1 MKKVAFIVRGKE
13 ELWEGM
19 RSSLGLVIENNYVT
33 MVVLDQEVEMTDEY
47 KENLEWF
54 VDMEGEYYSNVP
66 ANVEKYGFKPTTI
79 EELAEKLKEMDT
91 IVPF

>member
-1 MKKVAFIVRGKE
+1 MKKVAFLVRSQD

-33 MVVLDQEVEMTDEY
+33 MVVLDQEVEMTDDY

-66 ANVEKYGFKPTTI
+66 ANVEKHGFQPITI
-79 EELAEKLKEMDT
+79 EELGEKLKGMDY

>member
-1 MKKVAFIVRGKE
+1 MKKVAFLVQTKD

-66 ANVEKYGFKPTTI
+66 ANVEKHGFQPITI
-79 EELAEKLKEMDT
+79 EELGEKLKEMDY

>member
-1 MKKVAFIVRGKE
+1 MKRVAFLVRGKE

-33 MVVLDQEVEMTDEY
+33 MVVLDQEVEMTDDY

-66 ANVEKYGFKPTTI
+66 ANVEKHGFQPITM
-79 EELAEKLKEMDT
+79 EELGEKLKDMDY

>member
-1 MKKVAFIVRGKE
+1 MQKVAFLIRSKD

-66 ANVEKYGFKPTTI
+66 ANVEKHGFQPITI
-79 EELAEKLKEMDT
+79 EELGEKLKEMDY

>member
-1 MKKVAFIVRGKE
+1 MKKVAFLVRGKE

-66 ANVEKYGFKPTTI
+66 ANVEKYGFKPITI
-79 EELAEKLKEMDT
+79 GELGEKLRDMDY

>member
-1 MKKVAFIVRGKE
+1 MKKVAFLVRTKD

-66 ANVEKYGFKPTTI
+66 ANVENHGFQPITI
-79 EELAEKLKEMDT
+79 GELGEKLKEMDH

>member
-1 MKKVAFIVRGKE
+1 MKKVAFLVRSQD

-33 MVVLDQEVEMTDEY
+33 MVVLDQEVEMTDDY

-66 ANVEKYGFKPTTI
+66 ANVEKHGFQPITI
-79 EELAEKLKEMDT
+79 EELGEKLKDMDY

>member
-1 MKKVAFIVRGKE
+1 MKKVAFLVRSQD
-13 ELWEGM
+13 ELWGGM

-33 MVVLDQEVEMTDEY
+33 MVVLDQEVEMTDDY

-66 ANVEKYGFKPTTI
+66 ANVEKHGFQPITI
-79 EELAEKLKEMDT
+79 EELGEKLKEMDY

>member
-1 MKKVAFIVRGKE
+1 MKKVAFLVRTKD

-33 MVVLDQEVEMTDEY
+33 MLVLDQEVEMTDEY

-54 VDMEGEYYSNVP
+54 VDMEGEFYSNVP
-66 ANVEKYGFKPTTI
+66 ANVEKHGFQPITI
-79 EELAEKLKEMDT
+79 GELGEKLKEMDH

>member
-1 MKKVAFIVRGKE
+1 MKKVAFLIRSKD

-66 ANVEKYGFKPTTI
+66 ANVEKHGFQPITI
-79 EELAEKLKEMDT
+79 EELGEKLKEMDY

>member
-1 MKKVAFIVRGKE
+1 MKKVAFLVRSKD

-66 ANVEKYGFKPTTI
+66 ANVEKHGFQPITI
-79 EELAEKLKEMDT
+79 EELGEKLKEMDY

>member
-1 MKKVAFIVRGKE
+1 MKKVAFLVRGQE

-33 MVVLDQEVEMTDEY
+33 MVVLDQELEMTDEY
-47 KENLEWF
+47 QENLEWF

-66 ANVEKYGFKPTTI
+66 ANVEKHGFQPITI
-79 EELAEKLKEMDT
+79 EELGEKLKDMDY

>member
-1 MKKVAFIVRGKE
+1 MKKVAFLIRSQD

-33 MVVLDQEVEMTDEY
+33 MVVLDQEVDMTEDY

-66 ANVEKYGFKPTTI
+66 ANVEKHGFRPITV
-79 EELAEKLKEMDT
+79 EELGEKLKEMDY

>member
-1 MKKVAFIVRGKE
+1 MKKVAFLVRSQD

-33 MVVLDQEVEMTDEY
+33 MVVLDQEVEMTDDY

-66 ANVEKYGFKPTTI
+66 ANVEKHGFQPITI
-79 EELAEKLKEMDT
+79 EELGEKLKEMDY

>member
-1 MKKVAFIVRGKE
+1 MKKVAFLVQTKD

-54 VDMEGEYYSNVP
+54 VDMEGEFYSNVP
-66 ANVEKYGFKPTTI
+66 ANVEKHGFQPITI
-79 EELAEKLKEMDT
+79 GELGEKLKEMDT

>member
-1 MKKVAFIVRGKE
+1 MKKVAFLVRTKN

-66 ANVEKYGFKPTTI
+66 ANVEKHGFQPITI
-79 EELAEKLKEMDT
+79 EELGEKLKEMDY

>member
-1 MKKVAFIVRGKE
+1 MKKVAFLIRSKD

-19 RSSLGLVIENNYVT
+19 RSSLGLVVENNYVT

-66 ANVEKYGFKPTTI
+66 ANVEKHGFQPITI
-79 EELAEKLKEMDT
+79 EELGEKLKEMDY

>member
-1 MKKVAFIVRGKE
+1 MKKVAFLVRSKE

-66 ANVEKYGFKPTTI
+66 ANVEKHGFQPITI
-79 EELAEKLKEMDT
+79 EELGEKLKEMDY

>member
-1 MKKVAFIVRGKE
+1 
-13 ELWEGM
+13 
-19 RSSLGLVIENNYVT
+19 
-33 MVVLDQEVEMTDEY
+33 VEMTDDY

-66 ANVEKYGFKPTTI
+66 ANVEKHGFQPITI
-79 EELAEKLKEMDT
+79 EELGEKLKEMDY

>member
-1 MKKVAFIVRGKE
+1 MKKVAFLVRGKE

-19 RSSLGLVIENNYVT
+19 RSSLGLVVENNYVT
-33 MVVLDQEVEMTDEY
+33 MAVLDQEVEMTDEY

-66 ANVEKYGFKPTTI
+66 ANVEKHGFKPITI
-79 EELAEKLKEMDT
+79 EELGEKLKDMDY

>member
-1 MKKVAFIVRGKE
+1 MKKIAFLVRTKD

-33 MVVLDQEVEMTDEY
+33 MVVLDHEVEMTEAY
-47 KENLEWF
+47 QENLDWF

-66 ANVEKYGFKPTTI
+66 ANVEKYGFKPITI
-79 EELAEKLKEMDT
+79 GELGEKLKDMDT

>member
-1 MKKVAFIVRGKE
+1 MKKVAFLVRGKE

-66 ANVEKYGFKPTTI
+66 ANVEKHGFQPITI
-79 EELAEKLKEMDT
+79 EELGEKLKEMDT